1 MLYSEIIMQ
10 KLEIYC
16 GSLSGP
22 NVAPEVAAEKL
33 CEMFFILII
42 HLKTL
47 SISTYIWDSH
57 EVTKAPRLLIVPPS
71 YIIYSWE
78 P

>member
-47 SISTYIWDSH
+47 SISTYI
-57 EVTKAPRLLIVPPS
+57 
-71 YIIYSWE
+71 
-78 P
+78 